1 MTRACRS
8 RKPSKKP
15 DPQLSFITSAIRR
28 ADKMLYCYHPLKVK
42 QVRQAVGGSQRDFAT
57 RFGLSPR
64 TLANWESGRR
74 GPDRAATALLK
85 IIAYAPDVVE
95 AALKAEPSFL
105 DRAAELAEA
114 DEPKASPELD

>member
-1 MTRACRS
+1 
-8 RKPSKKP
+8 
-15 DPQLSFITSAIRR
+15 
-28 ADKMLYCYHPLKVK
+28 MLYCYHPLQVK
-42 QVRQAVGGSQRDFAT
+42 QVRQAVGGSQRDFAA

-64 TLANWESGRR
+64 TLASWESGRR

-105 DRAAELAEA
+105 DRAAEHAEG
-114 DEPKASPELD
+114 DSDSDSHSDDLD